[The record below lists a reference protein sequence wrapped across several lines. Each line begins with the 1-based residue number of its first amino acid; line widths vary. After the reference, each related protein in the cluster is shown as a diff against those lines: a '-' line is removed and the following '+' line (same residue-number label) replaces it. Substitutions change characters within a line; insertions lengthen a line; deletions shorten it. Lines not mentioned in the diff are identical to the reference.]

1 MTNKQHVSTPR
12 SGVVS
17 ESRRPILA
25 AGLFTLVVGILLAP
39 IGFVVADA
47 VADVSAIDATAVVPD
62 TASDAVA
69 ATAAEFRVDE
79 SGSATYSVALYAVPG
94 TAGVSP
100 KLSLNYSSQAGNGP
114 LGKGWSIG
122 GLSSVSRCRATREAG
137 DFIVA
142 GAVTDGDPRPVNFT
156 ASDRYC
162 LDGQRLLV
170 VADGPACANVAG
182 MQVQQLRTEVETFSR
197 VCAYTPTASATNGP
211 AFFTVERK
219 DGSTSWYGDR
229 VSNNTQSLGYNGYFN
244 STAPGKTAL
253 ALLWAQTRFQD
264 STGNYIDYHYLKN
277 PAGAGLGEHLISK
290 VRYTGKVVLPGQ
302 VGAAKAPYAEIVF
315 NYSARPG
322 AQWQRGYQ
330 AGGEVAQ
337 THRLDSIASSGDG
350 EPARFYKLAYATST
364 SGSNASLLTSLQ
376 ECRDS
381 GAVVCMAPT
390 TFDWSTPSNE
400 FVGEGTWNPGLFGSM
415 QKFNGY
421 KLGDINGD
429 GRPDMVWLKNADTS
443 EACTTEYIVVAIGE
457 LDSYGKPTFR
467 PVTDQQLCAP
477 TEISVL
483 GDASWQLFDYNG
495 DGRDDLF
502 MAGGGAN
509 DTWAIYPSLGESGTV
524 IDMGTN
530 LLAGISIPVKR
541 PTSPT
546 DRVAHPQLADL
557 SGDGLLDIVYRRMDG
572 NSGVVARLMERGT
585 GIFAWGAERSIVLP
599 AHPAGNQCGGMPP
612 EAECTSSNF
621 IELNQ
626 NIGGFQLQDF
636 NGDSRSD
643 LTANLVATQSYT
655 YTESGTCTGGGGNP
669 RQVFTITPLG
679 KCIAESAVGYLLSL
693 VVESIAPGSTGAI
706 VLSTYGLTP
715 SRNASDIFRNR
726 DANEHFADFNGDGLT
741 DLLQVALPGTN
752 STLHL
757 NTGVGYAAPIA
768 FGIPSKKQF
777 IRIADLNGDGRA
789 DLIYPRVTQDMY
801 VVRYATRAGGF
812 EGEVPVAG
820 GGATTDCG
828 DDPCFNRYSSF
839 FADLDA
845 DGVLDYYRIRWS
857 DDDPHFYVAR
867 STTRNRPRDVIAA
880 FTNGFGAL
888 TEVHYATLTNGALYR
903 RGANSRN
910 AFNWG
915 RGAPV
920 MDLLAPTYAVA
931 SVSSSS
937 PQAGNANAKATV
949 HYRYAGAMVQGGGRG
964 FLGFGEIA
972 TVDVNQSGGYVT
984 TTTSYNQN
992 FPYTGMPARTTKR
1005 AVVGGSYAVPACL
1018 NPAQPVGNACFATP
1032 GQAFPV
1038 LPGSW
1043 FSDSLQ
1049 SWESDTDIGA
1059 GATAFSTTVQAP
1071 VQVRTSGSEES
1082 LRDHLSGTQASRLV
1096 TTFDYASYGN
1106 VTLTSA
1112 DTFAGT
1118 GSTPMSTVITF
1129 NVYSADNTTVW
1140 RLGRLTGATVTHRRP
1155 GLPDVVRKSLFTYD
1169 MGTAMTGQLTHERSF
1184 AGDGSDARQNLL
1196 KVYTLDEYGNRT
1208 RSSAC
1213 ADPASSNACAGM
1225 VFHPATATQVNR
1237 YSRVEYDTRGRYPV
1251 TTFEPFWNGTG
1262 SSEQATQ
1269 TVVSRNVFGDVT
1281 EAVNLNGVSTVAVA
1295 GTFGRPYYGWA
1306 QVRSGFAVGD
1316 PAAGVEAWTT
1326 YRWCGAGVGQVSCP
1340 AGARFR
1346 QQVRG
1351 EASVTTWTWFDVL
1364 GRPVMKAG
1372 GTFNVNVADKDVSA
1386 VCTDYNA
1393 AGNPVRVSNPFF
1405 LAGTGGSNGPTVAAD
1420 VCQTGRQWTVTTFDV
1435 LGRPTKITAP
1445 DSSTVSTEYRAN
1457 LTIGTDPRGKTTTEI
1472 RNAKG
1477 ELSQTID
1484 ADGLVTGYKYNADGT
1499 LFEVN
1504 RDAGRGLIRNRF
1516 GYDELGRKT
1525 VQDDPDAGA
1534 LYFEY
1539 NALGEL
1545 TAQRDGE
1552 GNRIESEIDARGRTW
1567 RRTVKGAGGT
1577 VESTSTFEFDTA
1589 ANGVGQL
1596 AREEVAGTYAAW
1608 AGQAAT
1614 ALEFARSYQYDA
1626 FGRGLGT
1633 TTIID
1638 GVSYATA
1645 VRYDTYG
1652 RPWKGMDASGRWAK
1666 TILNSRGQA
1675 VSVCESNASDTTV
1688 SCPPDDTT
1696 YLTTLETDAW
1706 GNVIKERRGNGAA
1719 MEVTRSY
1726 RADNGRV
1733 ETVCAGAA
1741 GSCNVLQEGY
1751 GWDAA
1756 GNLHTQQKDQH
1767 YLESFTYDNL
1777 NRLTDAKFT
1786 MQAGAPVNVT
1796 TLSHSYDAVG
1806 NVCKRHGA
1814 SYGYEGMAG
1823 CGTGTLVGSGGA
1835 GPVGAHRVSEI
1846 VNSAGVVT
1854 SSYYYDA
1861 RGNQTL
1867 RDSSGTSADRTIR
1880 YSLDDRAHEIA
1891 LGNGL
1896 RARFWYGSDGARYKR
1911 EDAAGSK
1918 RTLYLGN
1925 VEIEV
1930 VGGVTTIKRT
1940 VAGVMLQKIVGA
1952 AVTRSYLFHDH
1963 LGSLARIT
1971 DANGVVTDK
1980 LDYRPFG
1987 ERRDTANPVLMTTAA
2002 PSLTTRGF
2010 TGHEHI
2016 DGLGVIHMNGRIYD
2030 PDLGRFLQ
2038 PDPVIQAPNNAQS
2051 WNAYTYVFNNPLRYT
2066 DPTGMIGIAER
2077 QWAATAFAIV
2087 YTYFTWDLQGGAAIA
2102 AAAAGGFVSGAIA
2115 TGSWDGGI
2123 RGAFTAGL
2131 TAGIGMGVARYGGA
2145 VRVGAM
2151 AMTGGVL
2158 EYVQGGSFGHAFVAA
2173 GLTAAVMPGV
2183 RGITND
2189 FARITVGALVGGTL
2203 SELTGG
2209 KFANGAISG
2218 AIQAAMIGRRSN
2230 EVAKR
2235 SAGRSGETSR
2245 MCPGD
2250 GGVDAAQLARAK
2262 RVAQDLNAE
2271 TLVNNFEHGALF
2283 YDPIEGTTGDLQSGE
2298 IDTWGSHVEIG
2309 PSGTVPSGYRK
2320 VGDIHS
2326 HPPTGVDLF
2335 ANQADVDAQRGLRL
2349 GESFR
2354 VRYGFSG
2361 GDMDGYRRD
2370 GVNGWMVPA
2379 GTGKVLYFPIL
2390 NNSQNCHYEFSY

>member
-1 MTNKQHVSTPR
+1 M
-12 SGVVS
+12 
-17 ESRRPILA
+17 
-25 AGLFTLVVGILLAP
+25 
-39 IGFVVADA
+39 VADA
-47 VADVSAIDATAVVPD
+47 IADVGAMDATVVVPD
-62 TASDAVA
+62 TASDVVA

-100 KLSLNYSSQAGNGP
+100 KLSLNYSSQASNGP

-137 DFIVA
+137 DFIV
-142 GAVTDGDPRPVNFT
+142 GGVVTDGDPRPVNFT

-182 MQVQQLRTEVETFSR
+182 MQVQQLRTEIETFSR

-229 VSNNTQSLGYNGYFN
+229 VSNNTQALGYNGYFN
-244 STAPGKTAL
+244 STAPGKTAS

-277 PAGAGLGEHLISK
+277 PAGARLGEHLISK

-302 VGAAKAPYAEIVF
+302 VGTAKAPYAEIVF

-330 AGGEVAQ
+330 AGGELAQ
-337 THRLDSIASSGDG
+337 SQRLDSIASFGDG
-350 EPARFYKLAYATST
+350 KPARFYKLAYGTSS

-376 ECRDS
+376 ECRDGS
-381 GAVVCMAPT
+381 AAVCMAPT
-390 TFDWSTPSNE
+390 TFDWSAPSNA

-509 DTWAIYPSLGESGTV
+509 DTWAIYPSLGESGTA

-530 LLAGISIPVKR
+530 LLAGIPIPVSR
-541 PTSPT
+541 STSPT
-546 DRVAHPQLADL
+546 VRLEHPQLADL
-557 SGDGLLDIVYRRMDG
+557 SGDGLLDIVYSRTNG
-572 NSGVVARLMERGT
+572 SLVARLMERRT
-585 GIFAWGAERSIVLP
+585 GVFAWGAERSIVLP
-599 AHPAGNQCGGMPP
+599 PKPAGDPCVGSPG
-612 EAECTSSNF
+612 EDCASSNYTQ
-621 IELNQ
+621 LNQ
-626 NIGGFQLQDF
+626 NIGSFQLQDF

-643 LTANLVATQSYT
+643 LTANHITSWSYT
-655 YTESGTCTGGGGNP
+655 VPGPCDTDKGDGGDPNL
-669 RQVFTITPLG
+669 VSATPLG
-679 KCIAESAVGYLLSL
+679 RTCRYGFAAGFLLSL
-693 VVESIAPGSTGAI
+693 TVDSIAPGHIGVI
-706 VLSTYGLTP
+706 KLSTYRSWNSLL
-715 SRNASDIFRNR
+715 ASQIFHNR
-726 DANEHFADFNGDGLT
+726 EVNEHFADFNGDGLT
-741 DLLQVALPGTN
+741 DLLQVAHPSQN
-752 STLHL
+752 STVHL
-757 NTGVGYAAPIA
+757 NTGAGYAAPIA
-768 FGIPSKKQF
+768 VGIPSKKEF
-777 IRIADLNGDGRA
+777 IRVADLNGDGRA
-789 DLIYPRVTQDMY
+789 DIIYPRVTQDMY
-801 VVRYATRAGGF
+801 VVRYATRAGGL
-812 EGEVPVAG
+812 EAEVPVAG

-845 DGVLDYYRIRWS
+845 DGVLDYFRIRWS

-867 STTRNRPRDVIAA
+867 STTRHRPRDVIAR
-880 FTNGFGAL
+880 FTNGFGAR
-888 TEVHYATLTNGALYR
+888 TEVHYAPLTNGALYR
-903 RGANSRN
+903 RGVNSRN
-910 AFNWG
+910 SLNWG

-949 HYRYAGAMVQGGGRG
+949 HYRYAGAKVQAGGRG
-964 FLGFGEIA
+964 FLGFREIA
-972 TVDVNQSGGYVT
+972 TIDVNQSGGYVT

-992 FPYTGMPARTTKR
+992 FPYTGMPSRTTKR
-1005 AVVGGSYAVPACL
+1005 AVVGGSYAVPTCL
-1018 NPAQPVGNACFATP
+1018 NPAQAVGNACFATP
-1032 GQAFPV
+1032 GQGFPA

-1049 SWESDTDIGA
+1049 SWEADTNIGA
-1059 GATAFSTTVQAP
+1059 GFAAYSAAIQAP

-1082 LRDHLSGTQASRLV
+1082 LRDPTSGTQTSRLV
-1096 TTFDYASYGN
+1096 TTFDYASHGN

-1112 DTFAGT
+1112 DTIAGA
-1118 GSTPMSTVITF
+1118 GSTPMSTVITA
-1129 NVYSADNTTVW
+1129 NTYSADNVTYW
-1140 RLGRLTGATVTHRRP
+1140 RLGRLTAATVTHRRP
-1155 GLPDVVRKSLFTYD
+1155 GLPDVVRKSQFAYD
-1169 MGTAMTGQLTHERSF
+1169 VGPTMTGQLTQERSF

-1196 KVYTLDEYGNRT
+1196 KVYTLDEYGNRV
-1208 RSSAC
+1208 RSSTCAHPATASAC
-1213 ADPASSNACAGM
+1213 AGAVD
-1225 VFHPATATQVNR
+1225 FHPATPTHIRR
-1237 YSRVEYDTRGRYPV
+1237 YSRIKYDTRGRYPV
-1251 TTFEPFWNGTG
+1251 TTYEPFWNGAG
-1262 SSEQATQ
+1262 ASEQATQ

-1281 EAVNLNGVSTVAVA
+1281 ETVNLNGVSTRAVA
-1295 GTFGRPYYGWA
+1295 GTFGRPYYAWA

-1316 PAAGVEAWTT
+1316 PVAGVEAWTT
-1326 YRWCGAGVGQVSCP
+1326 YRWCGTGVGQVSCP

-1351 EASVTTWTWFDVL
+1351 DVSATTWTWFDVL
-1364 GRPVMKAG
+1364 GRPIMKAG
-1372 GTFNVNVADKDVSA
+1372 GTFNVNVADKDVSG

-1420 VCQTGRQWTVTTFDV
+1420 VCQAGRRWTVTAYDL

-1504 RDAGRGLIRNRF
+1504 RDAGRGPIRNRF

-1552 GNRIESEIDARGRTW
+1552 GNRIESEIDGRGRTW
-1567 RRTVKGAGGT
+1567 RLTVRSAAGS

-1596 AREEVAGTYAAW
+1596 AREEVAGTYTAW

-1633 TTIID
+1633 TTSID
-1638 GVSYATA
+1638 GVTYVTA

-1666 TILNSRGQA
+1666 TAFNSRGQA
-1675 VSVCESNASDTTV
+1675 VSVCESSATDTDT
-1688 SCPPDDTT
+1688 SCPSDDTT
-1696 YLTTLETDAW
+1696 YLSTLETDAW
-1706 GNVIKERRGNGAA
+1706 GHVVRERRGNSGA

-1726 RADNGRV
+1726 RTDNGRV
-1733 ETVCAGAA
+1733 EAVCAGVSF
-1741 GSCNVLQEGY
+1741 SCNVLQEGY
-1751 GWDAA
+1751 GWDVA
-1756 GNLHTQQKDQH
+1756 GNLHTQQKDRH
-1767 YLESFTYDNL
+1767 YLETFVYDNL
-1777 NRLTDAKFT
+1777 NRVTGAKFA
-1786 MQAGAPVNVT
+1786 MQAGVPVNVT
-1796 TLSHSYDAVG
+1796 SLTHSYDALG
-1806 NVCKRHGA
+1806 NVCKRQGY

-1846 VNSAGVVT
+1846 GTSAGVV
-1854 SSYYYDA
+1854 SSYYYDT

-1880 YSLDDRAHEIA
+1880 YSIDNLAHEIA

-1940 VAGVMLQKIVGA
+1940 VAGVMLQKVVGA

-1971 DANGVVTDK
+1971 DAKGVVTDK

-1987 ERRDTANPVLMTTAA
+1987 ERRDTANPVLKTTTA

-2038 PDPVIQAPNNAQS
+2038 PDPVIQAPNSAQS

-2066 DPTGMIGIAER
+2066 DPTGMIGIEER

-2102 AAAAGGFVSGAIA
+2102 AAAAGGFVSGSIA

-2131 TAGIGMGVARYGGA
+2131 TAGIGMGVAHYGSA

-2183 RGITND
+2183 RDIPND
-2189 FARITVGALVGGTL
+2189 FARITVGALLGGTL

-2218 AIQAAMIGRRSN
+2218 AIQVVLSGRPPSRASQDAFMVEFRDPNAVSRWADKVPGGREAFARVMVARGKLGDPGRVIYNPVQPVGIDGSKPRASTFSN
-2230 EVAKR
+2230 GTIEIYP
-2235 SAGRSGETSR
+2235 SAFDLNYYDFGSALYHEY
-2245 MCPGD
+2245 
-2250 GGVDAAQLARAK
+2250 VHLARFEVYAQSNFRYSMNTQPQYMMEAEAYGKMLTPSNPFFDGMSK
-2262 RVAQDLNAE
+2262 RFSLEMRGNDSQ
-2271 TLVNNFEHGALF
+2271 
-2283 YDPIEGTTGDLQSGE
+2283 
-2298 IDTWGSHVEIG
+2298 
-2309 PSGTVPSGYRK
+2309 
-2320 VGDIHS
+2320 VGFGGLS
-2326 HPPTGVDLF
+2326 E
-2335 ANQADVDAQRGLRL
+2335 ANQARAL
-2349 GESFR
+2349 
-2354 VRYGFSG
+2354 
-2361 GDMDGYRRD
+2361 
-2370 GVNGWMVPA
+2370 A
-2379 GTGKVLYFPIL
+2379 GQY
-2390 NNSQNCHYEFSY
+2390 NCAAAPGC